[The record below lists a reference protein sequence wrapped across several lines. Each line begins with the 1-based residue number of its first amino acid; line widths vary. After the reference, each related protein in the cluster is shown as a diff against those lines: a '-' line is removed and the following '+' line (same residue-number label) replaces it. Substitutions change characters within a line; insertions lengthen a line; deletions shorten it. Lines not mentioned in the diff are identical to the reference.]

1 MRFAFSKLFYAL
13 LAVGLVPLSLS
24 WNRPMLRWLALAY
37 DLVLLAIAIFD
48 GWNSKL
54 PGRVRIER
62 HFGGRFAVGAE
73 TEVRIDVANHTPRD
87 LSLIVKD
94 EYPPQMK
101 ITGSREARLHVD
113 AQTSAAFAYWLTAP
127 KRGRFQFGLIAV
139 RFLSDWRLV
148 WKQTRVGEA
157 MIVKVYPNMRR
168 AREAELKALGARS
181 FVAARRKSQWRGE
194 WRDFESMLDY
204 VR

>member
-24 WNRPMLRWLALAY
+24 WNHPVLRWLALAY
-37 DLVLLAIAIFD
+37 DLVLFAVAIFD
-48 GWNSKL
+48 AWNSKL
-54 PGRVRIER
+54 PTRVRIER
-62 HFGGRFAVGAE
+62 HFSSRFAVGAE

-139 RFLSDWRLV
+139 RFLSSWRLV
-148 WKQTRVGEA
+148 WKQTQVVETTA
-157 MIVKVYPNMRR
+157 VKVDPNMRR
-168 AREAELKALGARS
+168 DREAELKALGARA
-181 FVAARRKSQWRGE
+181 FVAPRRKSQWRAEGRE
-194 WRDFESMLDY
+194 L
-204 VR
+204 